1 MVQGTLLVEQLR
13 KSCPVN
19 RGHLASFLF
28 LPSNQH
34 PPEIAHHRSRYRR
47 AVNLDAIVS
56 TWPVHA
62 AVAVVGPNGT
72 LASTSGTDVVRRFA
86 SVTKPIA
93 VLGILDAVHAG
104 ELDLD
109 EPAGPEGST
118 LRHLLSHASG
128 LNFDDD
134 RQLAAAGTRR
144 IYSNRGIETAGEF
157 FEQRTGVPLAH
168 RVHERILAPL
178 GMQHT
183 TLNGSPAKDMT
194 GTVDDLALLARE
206 LLDPRVLDPDLL
218 DEATTVQFPGVAG
231 ILPSYG
237 RQTPND
243 WGLGFE
249 IRSHKDPHWTGSLNS
264 AHAFGHF
271 GQSGSFLWVDPA
283 YDLACVSLSDTDFGP
298 WAMESW
304 PPLSDAVIREFRAHA

>member
-1 MVQGTLLVEQLR
+1 M
-13 KSCPVN
+13 
-19 RGHLASFLF
+19 
-28 LPSNQH
+28 
-34 PPEIAHHRSRYRR
+34 
-47 AVNLDAIVS
+47 NLDAIVS
-56 TWPVHA
+56 TWPVQA

-72 LASTSGTDVVRRFA
+72 LASSSGTDVVRRFA

-157 FEQRTGVPLAH
+157 FEQRTGVPLAR

-178 GMQHT
+178 GMQNSS
-183 TLNGSPAKDMT
+183 LNGSPAKDMV

-264 AHAFGHF
+264 EHAFGHF

-283 YDLACVSLSDTDFGP
+283 CDLACVSLADTDFGP
-298 WAMESW
+298 WAMENW
-304 PPLSDAVIREFRAHA
+304 PPLSDAVIREFGAHA

>member
-1 MVQGTLLVEQLR
+1 M
-13 KSCPVN
+13 
-19 RGHLASFLF
+19 
-28 LPSNQH
+28 
-34 PPEIAHHRSRYRR
+34 
-47 AVNLDAIVS
+47 NLDDIVG
-56 TWPVHA
+56 TWAVRA
-62 AVAVVGPNGT
+62 EVAVVAPDGT
-72 LASTSGTDVVRRFA
+72 QASSSNTDTVRRFA

-93 VLGILDAVHAG
+93 VLAILDAVHAG

-118 LRHLLSHASG
+118 LRHLLAHSSG

-134 RQLAAAGTRR
+134 RQIAAAGTRR

-157 FEQRTGVPLAH
+157 FAERTGVPLAL

-178 GMQHT
+178 GMRNT
-183 TLNGSPAKDMT
+183 VLDGSPAKDMT
-194 GTVDDLALLARE
+194 GTVGDLALLARE
-206 LLDPRVLDPDLL
+206 LLDPRVLDPALL

-249 IRSHKDPHWTGSLNS
+249 IRSDKDPHWTGSLNS
-264 AHAFGHF
+264 PHTFGHF

-283 YDLACVSLSDTDFGP
+283 HDLACVSLSDTDFGP
-298 WAMESW
+298 WAMENW
-304 PPLSDAVIREFRAHA
+304 PLLSDAVIKEFSAHV

>member
-1 MVQGTLLVEQLR
+1 M
-13 KSCPVN
+13 
-19 RGHLASFLF
+19 
-28 LPSNQH
+28 
-34 PPEIAHHRSRYRR
+34 
-47 AVNLDAIVS
+47 NLDAIIG
-56 TWPVHA
+56 TWPVQA
-62 AVAVVGPNGT
+62 AVAVVGPTGT
-72 LASTSGTDVVRRFA
+72 LASSSGTDVVRRFA

-157 FEQRTGVPLAH
+157 FEQRTGVPLAV

-178 GMQHT
+178 GMHST
-183 TLNGSPAKDMT
+183 SLNGSPAKDMT

-206 LLDPRVLDPDLL
+206 LLDPRVLDPALL

-264 AHAFGHF
+264 EHAFGHF
-271 GQSGSFLWVDPA
+271 GQSGSFLWVDPGC
-283 YDLACVSLSDTDFGP
+283 DLACVSLADTDFGP
-298 WAMESW
+298 WAMENW
-304 PPLSDAVIREFRAHA
+304 PSLSDAVIREFGDHA

>member
-1 MVQGTLLVEQLR
+1 M
-13 KSCPVN
+13 
-19 RGHLASFLF
+19 
-28 LPSNQH
+28 
-34 PPEIAHHRSRYRR
+34 
-47 AVNLDAIVS
+47 NLDDIVS
-56 TWPVHA
+56 TWPVRA
-62 AVAVVGPNGT
+62 EVAVVAPDGT
-72 LASTSGTDVVRRFA
+72 RASSSNTDTVRRFA

-93 VLGILDAVHAG
+93 VLAILDAVHAG

-118 LRHLLSHASG
+118 LRHLLAHSSG

-134 RQLAAAGTRR
+134 RQIAAAGTRR

-157 FEQRTGVPLAH
+157 FEQRTGVPLAL

-178 GMQHT
+178 GMRNT
-183 TLNGSPAKDMT
+183 VLDGSPAKDMI
-194 GTVDDLALLARE
+194 GTVGDLALLARD
-206 LLDPRVLDPDLL
+206 LLDPRVLDPALL

-249 IRSHKDPHWTGSLNS
+249 IRSDKDPHWTGSLNS
-264 AHAFGHF
+264 PHTFGHF

-283 YDLACVSLSDTDFGP
+283 HDLACVSLSDNDFGP
-298 WAMESW
+298 WAMENW
-304 PPLSDAVIREFRAHA
+304 PLLSNAAIEEFSAHV

>member
-1 MVQGTLLVEQLR
+1 M
-13 KSCPVN
+13 
-19 RGHLASFLF
+19 
-28 LPSNQH
+28 
-34 PPEIAHHRSRYRR
+34 
-47 AVNLDAIVS
+47 NLDAIVG
-56 TWPVHA
+56 TWPVSA
-62 AVAVVGPNGT
+62 AVAVVGPGGT
-72 LASTSGTDVVRRFA
+72 LATSSGSDTVRRFA

-93 VLGILDAVHAG
+93 VLGILDAVHSG
-104 ELDLD
+104 ELHLD

-118 LRHLLSHASG
+118 LRHLLAHSSG

-157 FEQRTGVPLAH
+157 FEQRTGVPLPQ
-168 RVHERILAPL
+168 RVHERVLAPL
-178 GMQHT
+178 GMLRT
-183 TLNGSPAKDMT
+183 VLNGSPAKDMI

-206 LLDPRVLDPDLL
+206 LLNPRVIDPALL

-249 IRSHKDPHWTGSLNS
+249 IRGTKDPHWTGSLNS
-264 AHAFGHF
+264 PHTFGHF

-283 YDLACVSLSDTDFGP
+283 HDLACVGLSDTDFGP
-298 WAMESW
+298 WAMENW
-304 PPLSDAVIREFRAHA
+304 PPLSDAVIREFSTHV

>member
-1 MVQGTLLVEQLR
+1 M
-13 KSCPVN
+13 
-19 RGHLASFLF
+19 
-28 LPSNQH
+28 
-34 PPEIAHHRSRYRR
+34 
-47 AVNLDAIVS
+47 NLDDIVGA
-56 TWPVHA
+56 WPVRA
-62 AVAVVGPNGT
+62 SVAVVGPGGT
-72 LASTSGTDVVRRFA
+72 LASSSGTDVVRRFA

-93 VLGILDAVHAG
+93 LLGILDAVHAG

-109 EPAGPEGST
+109 EPAGPPGST
-118 LRHLLSHASG
+118 LRHLLAHSSG

-134 RQLAAAGTRR
+134 RQLAPAGTRR

-157 FEQRTGVPLAH
+157 FEQRTGVSLAQ
-168 RVHERILAPL
+168 RVHDRILAPL
-178 GMQHT
+178 GMT
-183 TLNGSPAKDMT
+183 STVLDGSPAKDMT

-206 LLDPRVLDPDLL
+206 LLDPRVLDPALL

-249 IRSHKDPHWTGSLNS
+249 IRDGKDAHWTGSLNS
-264 AHAFGHF
+264 EHTFGHF

-283 YDLACVSLSDTDFGP
+283 HDLACVSLSDSDFGT
-298 WAMESW
+298 WAMENW
-304 PPLSDAVIREFRAHA
+304 PPLSDAVIREYGSHV

>member
-1 MVQGTLLVEQLR
+1 M
-13 KSCPVN
+13 
-19 RGHLASFLF
+19 
-28 LPSNQH
+28 
-34 PPEIAHHRSRYRR
+34 
-47 AVNLDAIVS
+47 NLDAIVG
-56 TWPVHA
+56 TWPVQA
-62 AVAVVGPNGT
+62 AVAVVGPTGT
-72 LASTSGTDVVRRFA
+72 LASSSGTSTVRRFA

-93 VLGILDAVHAG
+93 VLGILDAVRGG

-118 LRHLLSHASG
+118 LRHLLAHASG

-157 FEQRTGVPLAH
+157 FEQRTGVPLAR

-178 GMQHT
+178 GMRNT
-183 TLNGSPAKDMT
+183 ELDGSPAKDMV

-206 LLDPRVLDPDLL
+206 LLNPHLLDPELL

-249 IRSHKDPHWTGSLNS
+249 IRSSKDPHWTGSLNS
-264 AHAFGHF
+264 VHTFGHF

-283 YDLACVSLSDTDFGP
+283 HDLACVSLADTDFGP
-298 WAMESW
+298 WAMENW
-304 PPLSDAVIREFRAHA
+304 PPLSDAVIREYSSHA

>member
-1 MVQGTLLVEQLR
+1 M
-13 KSCPVN
+13 
-19 RGHLASFLF
+19 
-28 LPSNQH
+28 
-34 PPEIAHHRSRYRR
+34 
-47 AVNLDAIVS
+47 NLDAIVGA
-56 TWPVHA
+56 WPVRA
-62 AVAVVGPNGT
+62 AVAVIGPTGT
-72 LASTSGTDVVRRFA
+72 LISSGDCDVVRRFA

-118 LRHLLSHASG
+118 LRHLLAHSSG

-157 FEQRTGVPLAH
+157 FQQRTGVPLAR
-168 RVHERILAPL
+168 RVHERILTPL
-178 GMQHT
+178 GMRDT
-183 TLNGSPAKDMT
+183 ELNGSPAKDMT
-194 GTVDDLALLARE
+194 GTVNDLALLARE
-206 LLDPRVLDPDLL
+206 LLDPHVLDPALL

-249 IRSHKDPHWTGSLNS
+249 IRSGKDPHWTGSLNS
-264 AHAFGHF
+264 PHTFGHF

-283 YDLACVSLSDTDFGP
+283 HDLACVSLSDTDFGP
-298 WAMESW
+298 WAMENW
-304 PPLSDAVIREFRAHA
+304 PPMSDAVIREFSSHV